1 MIGHCAQKCRTR
13 PLTHVGGVDA
23 QLLEPPD
30 TVDFAGNGIA
40 DRRIA
45 GIDSDMNGVRA
56 QEFRELVD
64 WRRFRADL
72 GISVIGKQGR
82 GADFDAMQ
90 GRQIIR
96 AKRPDG
102 EARRLS
108 QAGQPSKPS
117 TMIISPSAISFR
129 IARAAV

>member
-1 MIGHCAQKCRTR
+1 
-13 PLTHVGGVDA
+13 VGGVDA
-23 QLLEPPD
+23 QFLEPPD

-72 GISVIGKQGR
+72 GISVIGKQRR

-102 EARRLS
+102 EARRLF